1 MLNPAIA
8 VALDVIVLI
17 SSVWMAIAER
27 GTIVGWLFTGIVI
40 WWVLAIIRAIKNT
53 FED

>member
-27 GTIVGWLFTGIVI
+27 GTIVGWVCTAVVFWQVYML
-40 WWVLAIIRAIKNT
+40 IK
-53 FED
+53 FYKDHP